1 MFRKSVIKYQDID
14 KDSIIF
20 IIVNKD
26 KDSIMHHLLNSYTY
40 KCMFFSV

>member
-1 MFRKSVIKYQDID
+1 MFGKNVIKYQDMD

-26 KDSIMHHLLNSYTY
+26 KDSIMYYLLNSYTY